1 MVRQVFVNMHAGV
14 HGIFW
19 VRAALHKKQ
28 ISSGMNTDDAD
39 FKFKIVLLSFF
50 DSVNQRNQCYQR

>member
-1 MVRQVFVNMHAGV
+1 MARQVFVNMHAGV

-19 VRAALHKKQ
+19 DQVALHKKQ

-50 DSVNQRNQCYQR
+50 DP